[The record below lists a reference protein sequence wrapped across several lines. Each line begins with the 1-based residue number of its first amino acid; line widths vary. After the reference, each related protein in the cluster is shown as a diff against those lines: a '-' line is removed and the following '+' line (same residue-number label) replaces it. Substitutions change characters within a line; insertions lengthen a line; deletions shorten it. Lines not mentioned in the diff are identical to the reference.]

1 MLKSLINFENHLF
14 FEKKFIKQV
23 PREKKEFLYVDVD
36 LWRSRRLKMA
46 VLEHTKWRIREPQN
60 TRCYGDAQREKRNYY
75 DTSPPLPSAKFLL
88 QEGVLW
94 KDSLIKLD
102 GCSFFGSCS
111 RTEGAYRIFGR
122 CNPKFINWN
131 VLCSKMNLYEFHL
144 FGENFRRFFFQ
155 FSLAARRTG
164 LMNIGCLVDVTAGNR
179 RGWPIFFFKMN
190 KYFKYFNFCS
200 RCQVHSNL
208 NS

>member
-1 MLKSLINFENHLF
+1 M
-14 FEKKFIKQV
+14 V
-23 PREKKEFLYVDVD
+23 TPREKKGII
-36 LWRSRRLKMA
+36 M
-46 VLEHTKWRIREPQN
+46 
-60 TRCYGDAQREKRNYY
+60 TRP
-75 DTSPPLPSAKFLL
+75 PPLPSAKFLL

-144 FGENFRRFFFQ
+144 FGENFRRFFF
-155 FSLAARRTG
+155 S
-164 LMNIGCLVDVTAGNR
+164 
-179 RGWPIFFFKMN
+179 IFFGCSEDRANEYRVSRRCDRRKPQGLA
-190 KYFKYFNFCS
+190 NFFFQNEQIF
-200 RCQVHSNL
+200 QVF
-208 NS
+208 